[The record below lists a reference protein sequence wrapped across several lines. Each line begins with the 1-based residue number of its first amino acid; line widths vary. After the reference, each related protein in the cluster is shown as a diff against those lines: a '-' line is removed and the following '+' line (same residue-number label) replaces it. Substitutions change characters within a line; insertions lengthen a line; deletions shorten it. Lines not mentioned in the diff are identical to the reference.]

1 MLIRLFLMHFMSIM
15 NYRKSKTIF
24 LLSLNSHVYLDT
36 LYSLQY
42 TMHGKIYIFL
52 FYFCNLY
59 KWDCFLIETTYNN
72 TSILFNFLNND
83 IQQNRFLWCLLYPK
97 QTWVPFYFQLL
108 RYSLYSFGRP
118 SIDILICQKIVFF

>member
-42 TMHGKIYIFL
+42 TMQGKIYIFL
-52 FYFCNLY
+52 FYICNLY

-118 SIDILICQKIVFF
+118 SIYTNLPKK